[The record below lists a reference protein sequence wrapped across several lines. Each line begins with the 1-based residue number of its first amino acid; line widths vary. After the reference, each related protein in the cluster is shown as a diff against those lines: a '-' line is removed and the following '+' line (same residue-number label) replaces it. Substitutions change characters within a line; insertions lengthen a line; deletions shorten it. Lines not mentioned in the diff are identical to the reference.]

1 MKTRHNTRS
10 SLVQRYDTEKQI
22 TWAMSLSTGDH
33 SVIQLHFTQVK
44 LMKLPVKLSSHA
56 AAQRN
61 EVNEF

>member
-1 MKTRHNTRS
+1 M
-10 SLVQRYDTEKQI
+10 QRYDTEKQI